1 MNKKHARYLI
11 PALIILGVVM
21 MLSVTGW
28 FLLRPPHLIIQGEVE
43 ATQVKVSSKISGH
56 IQKIEI
62 KRGDSVTQGQL
73 LVTIDSPEIHAK
85 LRQAQAAER
94 GAQAQLEKA
103 ESGAR
108 TEEVESARV
117 LWLKA
122 TAAADLAEKTYERI
136 KKLHDEGVVPT
147 QKLDEA
153 TANREAAR
161 RTAEAAKA
169 GYDMAL
175 EGTRRED
182 KAAATAMVSQA
193 TGAVSE
199 VQAYLDDTRLVA
211 PIDGEIVDIIAEQGE
226 LIGPGFPIVAIVD
239 LTDVWVTFNLREDL
253 LADIRM
259 GDVLTATI
267 PALGNRTVDLK
278 IHYINALGEF
288 ATWTATKTTGDFDM
302 KTFEVRAV
310 PVAPVAGLRPGMS
323 ALVDWSEKRKQLPPK
338 E

>member
-1 MNKKHARYLI
+1 MIKHARYLI
-11 PALIILGVVM
+11 PALVILGLVV
-21 MLSVTGW
+21 MLSVAGW
-28 FLLRPPHLIIQGEVE
+28 FMLRPPHLIIQGEVE

-56 IQKIEI
+56 IQTIEI
-62 KRGDSVTQGQL
+62 KRGDSVTRGQL
-73 LVTIDSPEIHAK
+73 LVTIDSPEIRAK

-103 ESGAR
+103 QSGAR

-122 TAAADLAEKTYERI
+122 KSAADLAEKTYERI
-136 KKLHDEGVVPT
+136 RKLHDEGVVPT

-153 TANREAAR
+153 TANREAAK

-175 EGTRRED
+175 AGTRTED
-182 KAAATAMVSQA
+182 KTTATALVSQA

-199 VQAYLDDTRLVA
+199 VQAYLDDTLLAA
-211 PIDGEIVDIIAEQGE
+211 PINGEVIDIIAEQGE
-226 LIGPGFPIVAIVD
+226 LVGPGFPIITIVD
-239 LTDVWVTFNLREDL
+239 LTDIWVTFNLREDL

-259 GDVLTATI
+259 GDVFTATI
-267 PALGNRTVDLK
+267 PGLGNQKVALK
-278 IHYINALGEF
+278 INVINPLGEF
-288 ATWTATKTTGDFDM
+288 ATWTATKTSGDFDL
-302 KTFEVRAV
+302 KTFEVRAA
-310 PVAPVAGLRPGMS
+310 PVEHVAGLRPGMS
-323 ALVDWSEKRKQLPPK
+323 ALVDWSEKLQQPSRP